1 MATQY
6 PSDRYS
12 RSSDGY
18 SRSAS
23 SAQPG
28 ISRQSSRY
36 GSTRGY
42 DSDYRQRPSGQRPTA
57 QRTSSGSRYGE
68 RPTGQRTS
76 SGSRYGQRPSG
87 QRPSGQRPSGQR
99 PSGQRPANRGPQ
111 RKKPNGRF
119 FAIIAA
125 LAVVLVVV
133 LIIVARPGGKKPDD
147 VQVVTSVN
155 TAAPQA
161 QTQDATSD
169 APQEAS
175 APSQYASIAEM
186 LNDTENVA
194 TALSSEDMVAVQNLS
209 INQSLP
215 QEWLN
220 VLLLGTDART
230 LTGSAR
236 TDAMMICSINRDT
249 GEVKLTSIMRDLAV
263 EFKDI
268 GRYNGTYGINAANFF
283 GGPNLAM
290 KTVNEL
296 FDMNIQYYVVVN
308 FFGFQKIA
316 QRLGGIEANITE
328 AEKNI
333 INMDIVGQA
342 KMAYLEGIDESDQEN
357 VYLEEYGENTHL
369 NGRQTLAYARIRHL
383 DGGDYMRTT
392 RQQTVMTKLLDKAKQ
407 LNPLQ
412 ITQLAAD
419 MIGQVST
426 NMELNDIVNIAI
438 KVLDNGIPSL
448 ETFRLPINGT
458 YQEGY
463 RGNESKLW
471 DCDFATNAARLYDFI
486 YY

>member
-1 MATQY
+1 
-6 PSDRYS
+6 
-12 RSSDGY
+12 
-18 SRSAS
+18 
-23 SAQPG
+23 
-28 ISRQSSRY
+28 
-36 GSTRGY
+36 
-42 DSDYRQRPSGQRPTA
+42 
-57 QRTSSGSRYGE
+57 
-68 RPTGQRTS
+68 
-76 SGSRYGQRPSG
+76 
-87 QRPSGQRPSGQR
+87 
-99 PSGQRPANRGPQ
+99 
-111 RKKPNGRF
+111 
-119 FAIIAA
+119 
-125 LAVVLVVV
+125 
-133 LIIVARPGGKKPDD
+133 
-147 VQVVTSVN
+147 
-155 TAAPQA
+155 
-161 QTQDATSD
+161 
-169 APQEAS
+169 
-175 APSQYASIAEM
+175 
-186 LNDTENVA
+186 
-194 TALSSEDMVAVQNLS
+194 MVAVQNLS

>member
-1 MATQY
+1 
-6 PSDRYS
+6 
-12 RSSDGY
+12 
-18 SRSAS
+18 
-23 SAQPG
+23 
-28 ISRQSSRY
+28 
-36 GSTRGY
+36 
-42 DSDYRQRPSGQRPTA
+42 
-57 QRTSSGSRYGE
+57 
-68 RPTGQRTS
+68 
-76 SGSRYGQRPSG
+76 
-87 QRPSGQRPSGQR
+87 
-99 PSGQRPANRGPQ
+99 
-111 RKKPNGRF
+111 
-119 FAIIAA
+119 
-125 LAVVLVVV
+125 
-133 LIIVARPGGKKPDD
+133 
-147 VQVVTSVN
+147 
-155 TAAPQA
+155 
-161 QTQDATSD
+161 
-169 APQEAS
+169 
-175 APSQYASIAEM
+175 
-186 LNDTENVA
+186 
-194 TALSSEDMVAVQNLS
+194 
-209 INQSLP
+209 
-215 QEWLN
+215 
-220 VLLLGTDART
+220 
-230 LTGSAR
+230 
-236 TDAMMICSINRDT
+236 MICSINRDT

>member
-28 ISRQSSRY
+28 ISRGSSRY
-36 GSTRGY
+36 GPTRGY
-42 DSDYRQRPSGQRPTA
+42 DSDYRQRPSG

-68 RPTGQRTS
+68 RPTGQRASSGSRYGERPSGQRAS

-87 QRPSGQRPSGQR
+87 QRPSGRR
-99 PSGQRPANRGPQ
+99 PQ
-111 RKKPNGRF
+111 RKKSNGRL
-119 FAIIAA
+119 FAILAA

-133 LIIVARPGGKKPDD
+133 LIIVARPGGKKPDN
-147 VQVVTSVN
+147 VQVTANAN
-155 TAAPQA
+155 TAAPQ
-161 QTQDATSD
+161 TQASDVAANTS
-169 APQEAS
+169 QEAS

-186 LNDTENVA
+186 LNDTEGEV
-194 TALSSEDMVAVQNLS
+194 TALSEEDMVAVQNLS

-215 QEWLN
+215 QEWMN
-220 VLLLGTDART
+220 VLFLGTDERT
-230 LTGSAR
+230 LSSSSR

-263 EFKDI
+263 KFDNLGK
-268 GRYNGTYGINAANFF
+268 YNGTYGINAAAYF

-296 FDMNIQYYVVVN
+296 FDMNIQYYVMVN

-328 AEKNI
+328 EERDI
-333 INMDIVGQA
+333 INWDIVDQA
-342 KMAYLEGIDESDQEN
+342 KIAYYLGIDESDQEN
-357 VYLEEYGENTHL
+357 VYLESYGENTHL

-392 RQQTVMTKLLDKAKQ
+392 RQQTVMTKLLEKAKQ
-407 LNPLQ
+407 LNALQ

-426 NMELNDIVNIAI
+426 NMELNDIINLAI
-438 KVLDNGIPSL
+438 KVTKNGIPSL
-448 ETFRLPINGT
+448 DTFRLPINGT

-471 DCDFATNAARLYDFI
+471 DCDFATNAVKLYDFI